1 MQETQQRIR
10 QQICAQRAALSV
22 ENQSHFSA
30 QICQMILD
38 SGCLESAQHIA
49 FYLPIRGE
57 ADPTALQTQLAHSH
71 PGKTFYVPILPED
84 KQAKLTFAS
93 YAPDLPMVKNR
104 FGILEPDLSQA
115 TRLADATKLDA
126 VIMPLVAVDQLG
138 NRIGMGGGYYDRTFA
153 FKHRYNAPL
162 RPQLIAFAY
171 NFQLIETQTP
181 QPWDVPAEAIAT
193 QSNFVRLK
201 SADY

>member
-22 ENQSHFSA
+22 EEQTSFSA
-30 QICQMILD
+30 QICQNILE

-49 FYLPIRGE
+49 FYLPIRCE
-57 ADPTALQTQLAHSH
+57 ADPTALQAQLAKSY

-84 KQAKLTFAS
+84 KQAKLTFAA
-93 YAPDLPMVKNR
+93 YEPDSAMIINR

-115 TRLADATKLDA
+115 NRLENATQLDA
-126 VIMPLVAVDQLG
+126 VIMPLVAIDPLG

-153 FKHRYNAPL
+153 FKHQEQAPQL
-162 RPQLIAFAY
+162 PQLIAFAY
-171 NFQLIETQTP
+171 DFQMIETQTP

-193 QSNFVRLK
+193 QSNFLQIK
-201 SADY
+201 SAGC